1 MRHHFKR
8 NFCIIVCVFS
18 LALYYILPTCLY
30 YSRPLNKKIGEKE
43 AQKIIHQL
51 VDQVVSTR
59 EDTEARIAKILSSLK
74 VKGRIEQHPNIPNVV
89 NVVFKEGKDAN
100 IFLENLIYGE
110 PYVPVKS
117 ARLHVLGYNHDQ
129 DAHIIQVSGSL
140 LAQLSEHDF
149 SFVPYQQDN
158 IVQPTQTTLEK
169 VAHLLTSKFRQTCAC
184 GYAPTWET
192 APAYDVIQ
200 LAQQLSLSLETF
212 SEIRISSLFNYF
224 FSSSKE
230 YASFITRLENLNTY
244 TKLSDHE
251 KHILQEALDVLK
263 NVRISW
269 NTPSI
274 QIVDNFVD
282 LTMISPLFDSMN
294 LHPEDGL
301 VTLHINSEIAK
312 QTNLSLEQQMNLHAW
327 LEQEKQ
333 RLAHAFQCSITSS
346 PDSFTFNLR
355 DKNASGCIVFQG
367 DKVYRGIVEHLT
379 ALVLNRPSPQ
389 SCDFFKENFP
399 VLCRQPKESDA
410 CGCFVFSPEDSCSHF
425 KRGSVYIVL
434 KGLRSIIAKYEHAS
448 EEDLYN
454 FERDLQHL
462 HNCFSHTNAISWN
475 LGEDKILEIR
485 EPLQVLFDL
494 WGENFRVEPLEGKA
508 YLEVYDVR
516 NRLEVTNQ
524 IEKAHQ
530 EEWVRWSEQYKQAS
544 YSIDP
549 RVQIRSAVP
558 HKNAFIEN
566 IKLNIRKYLRGND
579 VLRLGIDFSGGRHIR
594 LAFKDHRGQLLTDKD
609 DIAKVS
615 DELYSR
621 LNRLGVSEVE
631 IVQEGNHIN
640 VNLPGSTKISSQDI
654 LGSSRMSFHVVNE
667 KFSEQGQFY
676 YETQRFLDYLWFLAQ
691 SQGEISVER
700 LNHLAYQMLNDETL
714 LLPHGVKEAIAVLKK
729 EGLAF
734 SEEGLT
740 QASSQLDVT
749 YSIPVIIR
757 DSEKL
762 SNPLMLVFRNYALEG
777 GALQNIHSEFT
788 MNEGYILNFSV
799 KDKLRSSDGSFFSPT
814 DHFYDWTSKYCQQG
828 IAQTPEGQ
836 FTSNRGWR
844 MAVVLN
850 GTVISDPVLNVPLRE
865 HATVSGKFSH
875 REITRLTLDLKSG
888 NMSYVPEI
896 LCEEVTSSELGHKQ
910 KVRGLVSVVL
920 GLVVLIVLMSVY
932 YKFGGIIASI
942 AVVLNLLLIWAALQ
956 YLDAPLTLSGLAGVI
971 LAMGMAVDANVL
983 VFERIR
989 EEYLLSRSL
998 KLSVDAGYKKAFAA
1012 ILDSNLTTVL
1022 ASFLLLLLDTGPI
1035 RGFALTLILGI
1046 ISSMFTALF
1055 MTKCFFVFWMHK
1067 TQETQLHM
1075 MNKFIGI
1082 KHDFL
1087 KECKHLW
1094 VVSGAILFLGIISL
1108 GCGAWDSVL
1117 GIDFKGGYA
1126 LTLNLSDQAGQLD
1139 ATRHQLNS
1147 QFDRLGLS
1155 SRDVRIKVFKSSDK
1169 LKIYFSQKA
1178 IDKVAAVQTQS
1189 SNISDPNLSCVASL
1203 LSEMGIDL
1211 SEDNV
1216 NEIGDVWL
1224 QVKGQFSKR
1233 MRQQAVIA
1241 LFAVFV
1247 VIMIYV
1253 SVRFEWQYAFSAI
1266 FALVHDLLA
1275 TCSVLIMTHFFLQ
1288 KIQFDLQAVGAL
1300 MTVLGYSLNN
1310 TIIIFDRIREDRREK
1325 LFTPMPILIND
1336 ALQKTLGRTVMTT
1349 ATTLSVL
1356 LILLFVGG
1364 GTVFNFAFI
1373 LTIGILLG
1381 TLSSLY
1387 IAPPFLLF
1395 MLRKEEKK
1403 NGLQT
1408 K

>member
-8 NFCIIVCVFS
+8 NFCIIVFVFS
-18 LALYYILPTCLY
+18 LALYYVLPTCLY

-43 AQKIIHQL
+43 SQKIIHRL

-59 EDTEARIAKILSSLK
+59 EESVVRIAKILSALK
-74 VKGRIEQHPNIPNVV
+74 VKGRIEKHPNIPNVV
-89 NVVFKEGKDAN
+89 NVVFKDGKDAN

-129 DAHIIQVSGSL
+129 GAHIIQVSGTL

-149 SFVPYQQDN
+149 SFVPYQQDGA
-158 IVQPTQTTLEK
+158 VQSTRETLNR
-169 VAHLLTSKFRQTCAC
+169 VVSILTSNFHHTCTC

-200 LAQQLSLSLETF
+200 LAQQLSLSLDVF
-212 SEIRISSLFNYF
+212 SEPRVSSLFNYF
-224 FSSSKE
+224 FSSNKE
-230 YASFITRLENLNTY
+230 FLSFIARLETLNTY

-251 KHILQEALDVLK
+251 RQILQEALDILK
-263 NVRISW
+263 GIRISW
-269 NTPSI
+269 NTPSV
-274 QIVDNFVD
+274 QIVDNAVD
-282 LTMISPLFDSMN
+282 LTMVSPLFDSMEFQ
-294 LHPEDGL
+294 PDEGL
-301 VTLHINSEIAK
+301 ITLHINPEIST
-312 QTNLSLEQQMNLHAW
+312 QSQVSLEQQLNLHTW
-327 LEQEKQ
+327 LEHEKQ
-333 RLAHAFQCSITSS
+333 RLAHAFQCSIKGTS
-346 PDSFTFNLR
+346 DSFSFHLR
-355 DKNASGCIVFQG
+355 DKSASGRIVFQG
-367 DKVYRGIVEHLT
+367 DKVYLGIVEHLA
-379 ALVLNRPSPQ
+379 ALVLNRPVPQ
-389 SCDFFKENFP
+389 SCDFIKENFP

-410 CGCFVFSPEDSCSHF
+410 FGCFIFSPEDSCNHF

-434 KGLRSIIAKYEHAS
+434 KGLRSIISKYEHAS
-448 EEDLYN
+448 EEDIRN

-462 HNCFSHTNAISWN
+462 HNCFSHTNAVSWN
-475 LGEDKILEIR
+475 VGEDKILEIR
-485 EPLQVLFDL
+485 EPLQALFDL
-494 WGENFRVEPLEGKA
+494 WGENFRVEPLEGRA

-516 NRLEVTNQ
+516 NRLEVLNQ
-524 IEKAHQ
+524 IETANQ
-530 EEWVRWSEQYKQAS
+530 EEWVRWSEQYKQATC
-544 YSIDP
+544 SIDP
-549 RVQIRSAVP
+549 RVQMRSAVP

-579 VLRLGIDFSGGRHIR
+579 VLRLGIDFAGGRHIR
-594 LAFKDHRGQLLTDKD
+594 LAFRDHRGQLLTDKD

-631 IVQEGNHIN
+631 IIQEGDHVN
-640 VNLPGSTKISSQDI
+640 VNLPGSTKVSSQEI
-654 LGSSRMSFHVVNE
+654 LSSSRMSFHVVNE
-667 KFSEQGQFY
+667 KFAEQGAFC

-691 SQGEISVER
+691 KQEQISAET
-700 LNHLAYQMLNDETL
+700 LNHLAYQMFNDETMI
-714 LLPHGVKEAIAVLKK
+714 LPHSVKEAIDVLKR

-734 SEEGLT
+734 SEEGFGL
-740 QASSQLDVT
+740 ASSQLDTT
-749 YSIPVIIR
+749 YSMPVIVR
-757 DSEKL
+757 DSERL

-777 GALQNIHSEFT
+777 SALQNIHSEFT
-788 MNEGYILNFSV
+788 MSEGYILNFSV
-799 KDKLRSSDGSFFSPT
+799 KDKLSLRDGSSISPS
-814 DHFYDWTSKYCQQG
+814 DHFHDWTSKYCQQG
-828 IAQTPEGQ
+828 VSHSSESQY
-836 FTSNRGWR
+836 TSGRGWR
-844 MAVVLN
+844 MAVVLD
-850 GTVISDPVLNVPLRE
+850 GRVISDPVLNVPLRD

-875 REITRLTLDLKSG
+875 REITKLTLDLKSG
-888 NMSYVPEI
+888 NMSYIPEI
-896 LCEEVTSSELGHKQ
+896 ICEEVTSPELGHRQ
-910 KVRGLVSVVL
+910 KVRGLISVVL
-920 GLVVLIVLMSVY
+920 GLVVLMVLMSVY
-932 YKFGGIIASI
+932 YKFGGIIASV

-956 YLDAPLTLSGLAGVI
+956 YLDAPLTLSGLAGII

-989 EEYLLSRSL
+989 EEYLLSRNL
-998 KLSVDAGYKKAFAA
+998 KSSVDAGYNKALGA
-1012 ILDSNLTTVL
+1012 IFDSNLTTVL
-1022 ASFLLLLLDTGPI
+1022 ASLLLLMLDTGPI

-1046 ISSMFTALF
+1046 VSSMFTALF

-1087 KECKHLW
+1087 KECKRLW
-1094 VVSGAILFLGIISL
+1094 IISGIILSLGVFSL

-1126 LTLNLSDQAGQLD
+1126 LTLNLSDQKDHLDVTRNQL
-1139 ATRHQLNS
+1139 AS
-1147 QFDRLGLS
+1147 QFGRLGLS

-1169 LKIYFSQKA
+1169 LKIYLSQKA
-1178 IDKVAAVQTQS
+1178 LDKVAAAQQGRFEA
-1189 SNISDPNLSCVASL
+1189 SNSHLSCVASL
-1203 LSEMGIDL
+1203 LSEIGIDL
-1211 SEDNV
+1211 SDNNV
-1216 NEIGDVWL
+1216 SEIGDVWL
-1224 QVKGQFSKR
+1224 QVKGQFSKK
-1233 MRQQAVIA
+1233 MRHQAVIA

-1247 VIMIYV
+1247 VIMCYV
-1253 SVRFEWQYAFSAI
+1253 SVRFEWQYACSAI

-1275 TCSVLIMTHFFLQ
+1275 TCAVLMMTHFFLQ
-1288 KIQFDLQAVGAL
+1288 KIQVDLQAVGAL

-1310 TIIIFDRIREDRREK
+1310 TIIIFDRIREDRREQ
-1325 LFTPMPILIND
+1325 LYTPMPILIND

-1364 GTVFNFAFI
+1364 GAIFNFAFI

-1395 MLRKEEKK
+1395 LLRKEGRTDE
-1403 NGLQT
+1403 LQT